1 MTASILPLAGYLCYY
16 EIKGFI
22 FHMSTYRD
30 EWGHD
35 PSVRFMRSLFARMER
50 IQTDILKHAGVS
62 LFDVR
67 VRSWREKALK
77 LFEQARDLASSK
89 GWTMR
94 EDNAG
99 VLYGYCLAKVLRSE
113 KIFVPEEAVP
123 SDEATQKVLKE
134 VMP

>member
-1 MTASILPLAGYLCYY
+1 
-16 EIKGFI
+16 
-22 FHMSTYRD
+22 MSTYQD

-35 PSVRFMRSLFARMER
+35 PSVRLMRRLFARMEG
-50 IQTDILKHAGVS
+50 IQTNILKRTGVS
-62 LFDVR
+62 LFDLR
-67 VRSWREKALK
+67 VRSWRERALK
-77 LFEQARDLASSK
+77 LFEQARELASSK

-99 VLYGYCLAKVLRSE
+99 VLYGHCLAKVLRAE

-123 SDEATQKVLKE
+123 SDEAIQKVLEE